1 MHRLEMQNRSIPSD
15 IHSFGTEKD
24 SLEAPL
30 IDPVSDVPRSPVK
43 APHRVLPALLC
54 VVAGIM
60 VFVGGL
66 YMQGRPY
73 ADPCVGFEFTIC
85 EYTGCYTAKEFF
97 GTLFAILAIPGTL
110 IPIGNFA
117 QVWCRVCVPS
127 CWRTCIQS
135 YTFTVAV
142 DGVWMG
148 LVCHPHRWLPGR
160 H

>member
-1 MHRLEMQNRSIPSD
+1 
-15 IHSFGTEKD
+15 
-24 SLEAPL
+24 
-30 IDPVSDVPRSPVK
+30 
-43 APHRVLPALLC
+43 

-60 VFVGGL
+60 VFIGGL

-117 QVWCRVCVPS
+117 QVRLPPLSGASLLCVHRIVLQACCRGQRLRAVAKRSVIPGCV
-127 CWRTCIQS
+127 
-135 YTFTVAV
+135 
-142 DGVWMG
+142 
-148 LVCHPHRWLPGR
+148 
-160 H
+160 